1 MKENKEVEVNMD
13 KLMSRFF
20 KSSIISSIA
29 LVALGILLIVQSEAT
44 IITIS
49 YIVGG
54 FLIALGVIAIL
65 KYLRSMSIESSK
77 LDIIYGVVCVVL
89 GVLIIT
95 NPEAIASI
103 IPFIIGFII
112 IINSAT
118 KLQYSLEL
126 KKEKNEL
133 WISTLIVSIIMT
145 LCGVVLI
152 FNPFQGA
159 VFITRM
165 VGIFILIY
173 AILDITSTIIINRNL
188 NIIKEAIE
196 ETITEAEVIE
206 EKKEIRK
213 IEKKSKKQKEDEDKN
228 V

>member
-1 MKENKEVEVNMD
+1 MERI
-13 KLMSRFF
+13 MSRFF
-20 KSSIISSIA
+20 KSSIISSLA
-29 LVALGILLIVQSEAT
+29 LVALGILLIIESEAT

-49 YIVGG
+49 YVIGG

-65 KYLRSMSIESSK
+65 KYFHSASRIDDSK
-77 LDIIYGVVCVVL
+77 LDIIYGVVCVIL
-89 GVLIIT
+89 GVIIIT
-95 NPEAIASI
+95 NPQAIASI

-112 IINSAT
+112 IVNSAT

-126 KKEKNEL
+126 KKEGNDL
-133 WISTLIVSIIMT
+133 WVSTLIVSVIMT

-152 FNPFQGA
+152 FNPFKGA

-173 AILDITSTIIINRNL
+173 AVLDIVSTLIIKKNL

-196 ETITEAEVIE
+196 ESVTEAEIVE
-206 EKKEIRK
+206 EKKEKRA
-213 IEKKSKKQKEDEDKN
+213 IEKKNKKKEEDN
-228 V
+228 